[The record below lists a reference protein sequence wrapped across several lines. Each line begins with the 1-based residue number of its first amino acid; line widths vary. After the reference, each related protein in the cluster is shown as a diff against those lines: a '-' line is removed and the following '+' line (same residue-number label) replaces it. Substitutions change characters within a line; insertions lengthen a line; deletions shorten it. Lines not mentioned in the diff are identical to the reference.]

1 MALESLKDVYL
12 DQLQDLYSSCKQSH
26 GITRRMRE
34 KAKSDE
40 LKTALDDG
48 VSGIETGM
56 KDLETL
62 CERHDCDPNGSHCK
76 GTEGL
81 VAEAKSEVIDE
92 EFSDDDV
99 RDAVIISQY
108 QRLAHYAIAG
118 YGTLLAFAKRI
129 GATEDV
135 SILEKCLDS
144 AYDGDRRMSDI
155 ASSDVN
161 SRAA

>member
-1 MALESLKDVYL
+1 MALNSLKDVYI

-26 GITRRMRE
+26 GITKKLHDAATNE
-34 KAKSDE
+34 E
-40 LKTALDDG
+40 LKKALSDA

-56 KDLETL
+56 KDLEEL
-62 CERHDCDPNGSHCK
+62 CRRHDADPGGEHCK

-81 VAEAKSEVIDE
+81 VEEARSDVFDN
-92 EFSDDDV
+92 EFGDDDL

-129 GATEDV
+129 GASEDV
-135 SILEKCLDS
+135 ATLEKCLDS
-144 AYDGDRRMSDI
+144 GYDGDRRMTEI
-155 ASSDVN
+155 ANSGVN
-161 SRAA
+161 AQAA